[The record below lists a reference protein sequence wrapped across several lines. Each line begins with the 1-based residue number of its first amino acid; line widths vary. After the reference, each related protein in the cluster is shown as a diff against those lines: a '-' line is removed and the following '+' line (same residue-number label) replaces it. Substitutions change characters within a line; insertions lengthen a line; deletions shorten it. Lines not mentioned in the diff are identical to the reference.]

1 MLEVAVGVVALLWAM
16 LVVVNGTEQRTLF
29 GGRVVSGE
37 ENESEVEWVKFYV
50 LLAESAG
57 SIQRQLKSW
66 AVNAEKMCITIFF
79 SNETATTLY
88 YRPPPAQLEKW
99 PKMKADGERFARA
112 VAKLTGATLSQ
123 ESWEAFS
130 DDLADALDGINGT
143 ITLRLKQ
150 KARTDDPEKSYTE
163 WRITAKK

>member
-1 MLEVAVGVVALLWAM
+1 MLEIAVGVVALFWAM
-16 LVVVNGTEQRTLF
+16 LVVVNGTVQNTLF
-29 GGRVVSGE
+29 GGRIVTGNE
-37 ENESEVEWVKFYV
+37 DESEVEWVKLYV

-66 AVNAEKMCITIFF
+66 AVNAEKMCVTLFF

-88 YRPPPAQLEKW
+88 YRPGPAQLEKW
-99 PKMKADGERFARA
+99 PSMKADGERFARA
-112 VAKLTGATLSQ
+112 VAKVTGATLSQ
-123 ESWEAFS
+123 ESWERFS
-130 DDLADALDGINGT
+130 DDLADALESINGT

-163 WRITAKK
+163 WRISAKS